1 MPYSNFKIHI
11 EKKCTAYNEKH
22 QFYTL
27 YLVDY
32 KKYELYDENNEKIGN
47 ITGTELEKFVL
58 SKKKE
63 IDSLY
68 SK

>member
-1 MPYSNFKIHI
+1 MIKNMNYMMKTM
-11 EKKCTAYNEKH
+11 K
-22 QFYTL
+22 
-27 YLVDY
+27 
-32 KKYELYDENNEKIGN
+32 KIGN

-58 SKKKE
+58 DRKKE

>member
-1 MPYSNFKIHI
+1 MTSN
-11 EKKCTAYNEKH
+11 TNLDVAYDITIMIDDKE
-22 QFYTL
+22 
-27 YLVDY
+27 
-32 KKYELYDENNEKIGN
+32 YELYDENNEKIGN

-58 SKKKE
+58 DRKKE